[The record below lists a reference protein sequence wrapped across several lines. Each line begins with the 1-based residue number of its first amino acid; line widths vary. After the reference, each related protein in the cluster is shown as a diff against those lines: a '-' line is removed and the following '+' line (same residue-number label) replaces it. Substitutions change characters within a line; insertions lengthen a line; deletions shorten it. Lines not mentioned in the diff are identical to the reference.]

1 LTRVLFLSESFH
13 PVLGGGEQH
22 ILRLSRRLVEAGDA
36 ATVVTRQTE
45 AAWPRLEELHGVRV
59 VRVPPAGP
67 ARLGKYAMLPAA
79 FAAIAH
85 EAFDVLVVRGT
96 RVLALPGL
104 AAGRLRTRPVVFQ
117 PEVNGELSGEVY
129 SFGVVAQGSR
139 TERLL
144 RGAVLLRNLW
154 MRDADAF
161 VAMSKAIESEF
172 LAHGVPAARIARIPH
187 GVDSARFRPPS
198 AEERQRFRGALA
210 IPSER
215 IVATYTGRL
224 LRGKGLQT
232 LLDAFELARGQ
243 GADLHLLFVG
253 SGRGQALSVEDALR
267 SRAAAST
274 EASRIAFLDHV
285 EKVEESLFASVVFV
299 LPSVFEALG
308 LSLVEAA
315 ACGLAC
321 IGSNTGGIPDVI
333 QDGRTGLLFAPG
345 EAGELAAHLVRL
357 AADPGQRAE
366 LGRGARVHV
375 LQRFDEADAVA
386 SYRSLFAEL
395 RLRRR
400 SAAA

>member
-1 LTRVLFLSESFH
+1 MTRVLFLSESFH

-144 RGAVLLRNLW
+144 RRAVLLRNLW

-161 VAMSKAIESEF
+161 VAMSKAIEREF
-172 LAHGVPAARIARIPH
+172 LAHRVPAAKIARIPH
-187 GVDSARFRPPS
+187 GVDTARFRPAS
-198 AEERQRFRGALA
+198 AHERQRFRAALA
-210 IPSER
+210 VPAER
-215 IVATYTGRL
+215 IVVTYTGRL

-232 LLDAFELARGQ
+232 LLDAFELARAK

-285 EKVEESLFASVVFV
+285 ENVEETLLASDVFV

-333 QDGRTGLLFAPG
+333 QDGRTGLLFAPA